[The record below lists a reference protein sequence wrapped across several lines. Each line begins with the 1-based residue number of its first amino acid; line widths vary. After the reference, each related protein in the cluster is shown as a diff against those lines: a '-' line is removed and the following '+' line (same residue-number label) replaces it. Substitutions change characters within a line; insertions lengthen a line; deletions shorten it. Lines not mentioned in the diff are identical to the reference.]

1 MKFFLFGINLE
12 LWVFNVFL
20 IKIKV
25 VVCKFRVM
33 VWWIKKFLG
42 LMVKNREFVLLLIV
56 FN

>member
-12 LWVFNVFL
+12 LWVFNVSL

>member
-1 MKFFLFGINLE
+1 MFGINLE
-12 LWVFNVFL
+12 LWVFKVFL

-25 VVCKFRVM
+25 VVCKFKVI

-42 LMVKNREFVLLLIV
+42 LIVKNKELLLLLIV

>member
-1 MKFFLFGINLE
+1 MFGINLE